1 MYSHFIPIDLK
12 EYTVSRTD
20 TPLIKRLSST
30 GTLLNFEYRFHPQ
43 NTDFHR
49 IFSLKKKKKISSVLL
64 HKHDTCR
71 KPRTQQKSEAVRK
84 KEKEEEKKSAFCFL
98 PRPYSSQSW
107 RLLIHQSVSVSSV
120 QGILTWPKTA
130 LHKHPPI
137 AGQNSPHKRTA

>member
-49 IFSLKKKKKISSVLL
+49 IFSLKKKKNQFSITPQTWYL
-64 HKHDTCR
+64 
-71 KPRTQQKSEAVRK
+71 SEAKNSTKEQSRQK
-84 KEKEEEKKSAFCFL
+84 KEKEEENKSAFCFL

>member
-49 IFSLKKKKKISSVLL
+49 IFSLKKKKSVQYYSTNMIPVGSQELN
-64 HKHDTCR
+64 KRAKPSEKR
-71 KPRTQQKSEAVRK
+71 KRRRK
-84 KEKEEEKKSAFCFL
+84 KVSLLFPSTTAQFIELETVD
-98 PRPYSSQSW
+98 SSI
-107 RLLIHQSVSVSSV
+107 RLRQFRSRNLDVAQDC
-120 QGILTWPKTA
+120 TA
-130 LHKHPPI
+130 QAPTDC
-137 AGQNSPHKRTA
+137 GTE